1 MFWKI
6 SVLKSAALLK
16 MEFVAT
22 NCSKIK
28 LKIYQFAFCRFGFFS
43 WGDG

>member
-6 SVLKSAALLK
+6 SVSKSAGLLK

-22 NCSKIK
+22 NCSKIR
-28 LKIYQFAFCRFGFFS
+28 LKIYQFAFCGFGFIS